1 MPQHRCTSSYL
12 LAIAM
17 LLLSIVQLTTTSSSS
32 LLAFTMKLRE
42 DCQEMSSTSQCH
54 CSPVLTDFEIACPGQ
69 GIDPKIMI
77 RIRQNNYVQINCH
90 HIDPSEYS
98 LLPKMNIGS
107 NPMVQISQCPLP
119 PLQPIQS
126 IIQRLGITQVNALL
140 FESGELGG
148 SLSRLHFRGLH
159 DLGRLRLSS
168 NGLSTLP
175 EDVFAD
181 LKNLTWL
188 DLRSNKVELPQNIF
202 TSLENLN
209 FLELGHNNL
218 QDLPPGIFRNQ
229 KKLIHLNLWSNNLT
243 NLSKDAFEGVYSITD
258 LDLSANNIV
267 TFRPDVFSYL
277 KNLTTINLNGNYF
290 KSLPEGLFAENKN
303 LSLFRLNNNRV
314 PLKHLPSG
322 LLSNLPNL
330 REVRLSCDLETIPPN
345 IFANST
351 SIRNITISGN
361 NLTELPYMLFA
372 DQIELIDL
380 DLTRN
385 KLLSLPEDIFQNTR
399 NLIVLRL
406 SHNQLTNVTG
416 ETFNSL
422 ENLEFL
428 YMDNNN
434 LLTISSKAF
443 GHTRKLSYINM
454 ENNQIHLRESF
465 FGLLEEGDQIEI
477 SSPFQDLPELRTL
490 NLRNNSIRHIFTD
503 WRMNNLKLENLD
515 LSHNNINMITDNDLL
530 YLSRRIFVN
539 LTHNNITRINFS
551 GIDYL
556 DLNLSEQKIQA
567 AVSYNPLFCDCEPLF
582 FLQYLNGH
590 LGSQLKDALKISANH
605 LECSG
610 PENLKGRLVQDLSP
624 MELLCPLEYERN
636 RCPVGCECMVRT
648 FDRVL
653 ILNCS
658 NAGFTEIPA
667 LPTLNTASSNGTEL
681 YVEHN
686 RLTSLPNITSPGFE
700 EVIRLYAAFNNI
712 SQVSVQ
718 NLPKNLKTL
727 DLSHNKLN
735 LLNSSI
741 LEFFNKS
748 KSLNSVSL
756 SANPW
761 TCECDSK
768 PLLEFVQ
775 LNFKKI
781 PDLKQMVCLSGEKFQ
796 SLSISAICPFEENL
810 VIAMSM
816 LVAIIGLT
824 LGTLAALYYKYQV
837 EIKVWLYAHNMCLWF
852 VTEEELDKDKKYDA
866 FLSYSHQDEDLVA
879 DYLVPELENGP
890 TPFKLCLHLRDWVV
904 GEFIPTQIVR
914 SVDES
919 RRTIV
924 VLSPN
929 FIESVW
935 GRMEFRAAHTAA
947 LNEGRARVIVI
958 IYGDIGNVDDLDPE
972 LRAYLKMNT
981 YVKWGDPWFWDK
993 LRYAMPHPS
1002 NNISGLVKTAL
1013 KSSTDDKLE
1022 LIKPSPVTPPLTT
1035 PPAEQAGK
1043 NPLMVKLNGGNPM
1056 MTNGNGVQPYYLN
1069 GKLPNGH
1076 NGHINGAYIINTNAK
1091 QSDV

>member
-1 MPQHRCTSSYL
+1 MTQNRCISSVL
-12 LAIAM
+12 LAISM
-17 LLLSIVQLTTTSSSS
+17 IFLSIVQMTAFSSSS
-32 LLAFTMKLRE
+32 RLAFTMKMRE
-42 DCQEMSSTSQCH
+42 DCQDMSRTSQCY
-54 CSPVLTDFEIACPGQ
+54 CSPMLNEFEIACPGQ

-77 RIRQNNYVQINCH
+77 RIQQNHHVQIDCY
-90 HIDPSEYS
+90 HIDSSEYS
-98 LLPKMNIGS
+98 LLPKMYIGS
-107 NPMVQISQCPLP
+107 NPTLQMRQCPLP
-119 PLQPIQS
+119 PMQPFQS
-126 IIQRLGITQVNALL
+126 IIARLGITQVTGLL

-148 SLSRLHFRGLH
+148 TLSRVHFKGLN
-159 DLGRLRLSS
+159 DLRRLRLSS

-181 LKNLTWL
+181 IKNLTWL
-188 DLRSNKVELPQNIF
+188 DLHSNKVELPQLIF
-202 TSLENLN
+202 AGLENLN
-209 FLELGHNNL
+209 ILELGHNNL
-218 QDLPPGIFRNQ
+218 QDLPPGIFRHQ

-243 NLSKDAFEGVYSITD
+243 NLSKEAFEGVSSITD

-267 TFRPDVFSYL
+267 TFRPDVFTHL
-277 KNLTTINLNGNYF
+277 KNLTNINLNGNYF
-290 KSLPEGLFAENKN
+290 QSLPEGLFAENKN
-303 LSLFRLNNNRV
+303 LSMFRLGNNRV
-314 PLKHLPSG
+314 PLKKLPSG

-330 REVRLSCDLETIPPN
+330 REVRISCDLETIPPKT
-345 IFANST
+345 FANST
-351 SIRNITISGN
+351 AIRNITITDN
-361 NLTELPYMLFA
+361 NLTELPYILFA

-380 DLTRN
+380 DLSRN
-385 KLLSLPEDIFQNTR
+385 KLTSLPEDIFHNTR

-406 SHNQLTNVTG
+406 SHNQLTNVSG
-416 ETFNSL
+416 ETFSSL
-422 ENLEFL
+422 ENLEILF
-428 YMDNNN
+428 MDNNN
-434 LLTISSKAF
+434 LLTVSSKAF
-443 GHTRKLSYINM
+443 SRTQKLSYINM
-454 ENNQIHLRESF
+454 ENNQIRLHESF
-465 FGLLEEGDQIEI
+465 NTLIGDQFDI
-477 SSPFQDLPELRTL
+477 SSPFQSLLELRTL
-490 NLRNNSIRHIFTD
+490 NLRNNSIRHIFND
-503 WRMNNLKLENLD
+503 WRLTNLKLEYLD
-515 LSHNNINMITDNDLL
+515 LSYNHINMITENDLL
-530 YLSRRIFVN
+530 YLSRQIFVN
-539 LTHNNITRINFS
+539 LTHNNISRINFS
-551 GIDYL
+551 GVDFIDL
-556 DLNLSEQKIQA
+556 DPLEQKIQA
-567 AVSYNPLFCDCEPLF
+567 AVSYNPFYCDCEPLF
-582 FLQYLNGH
+582 FVQYLNGY
-590 LGSQLKDALKISANH
+590 LGKEMRDALKISAKN

-624 MELLCPLEYERN
+624 MELLCPLEYERE
-636 RCPVGCECMVRT
+636 RCPEGCECMVRP

-658 NAGFTEIPA
+658 NARFTKIPI
-667 LPTLNTASSNGTEL
+667 LPTLNTPNSNGTIL
-681 YVEHN
+681 YVEN
-686 RLTSLPNITSPGFE
+686 NNLSSLPNLTAPGYAN
-700 EVIRLYAAFNNI
+700 VVHLYAAHNNI
-712 SQVSVQ
+712 SQIDVQ
-718 NLPKNLKTL
+718 NLPKNLRTL
-727 DLSHNKLN
+727 DLSYNKFIA
-735 LLNSSI
+735 LNSSV
-741 LEFFNKS
+741 LEYFNKS
-748 KSLNSVSL
+748 KTIQSL
-756 SANPW
+756 SLSQNPW
-761 TCECDSK
+761 LCECESK
-768 PLLEFVQ
+768 GLLEFVQ
-775 LNFKKI
+775 WNFKKI
-781 PDLKQMVCLSGEKFQ
+781 PDLKLMLCSSGEKFQ
-796 SLSISAICPFEENL
+796 ALSISTICPFEENL

-816 LVAIIGLT
+816 LIALIGLT
-824 LGTLAALYYKYQV
+824 LGVLAALYYKYQV

-958 IYGDIGNVDDLDPE
+958 LYGDIGNIDDLDPE
-972 LRAYLKMNT
+972 LKAYLKMNT

-1043 NPLMVKLNGGNPM
+1043 NPLVAKLNGTNGAIP
-1056 MTNGNGVQPYYLN
+1056 NGNGVQPYYLN

-1076 NGHINGAYIINTNAK
+1076 NGHINGAFIINTNAK